1 MMDMSDMNSTTFKH
15 SAQEK
20 ENVKKIMAALQK
32 TAPEIY
38 EAMVAER
45 DVYMGKGLDE
55 LDENLK
61 SDVGDTV
68 AVMGMAH
75 VDGVERYLLSRGWEM
90 RSYPCKVVR

>member
-1 MMDMSDMNSTTFKH
+1 MIT
-15 SAQEK
+15 SASFVETMKEK

-45 DVYMGKGLDE
+45 DLYMAKGLDE
-55 LDENLK
+55 LNDNLK
-61 SDVGDTV
+61 SDAKDTV

-75 VDGVERYLLSRGWEM
+75 VDGVERYLLSQGWTEK
-90 RSYPCKVVR
+90 RYSCPVAS